1 MAIIPKICASA
12 GVIAVYS
19 PKGGVG
25 KTSISVDLAWRCA
38 VQGGHRTLLWDLD
51 LQGGSGFVLDVGENA
66 FVEDPRLFTRPDKL
80 RQLIS
85 LTAYDNLFYLGTGS
99 SLRDLS
105 FNLMRLGPRKLIPIL
120 AHDLSR
126 TFDRIILDCPPTR
139 NELSDQVFEA
149 ANLMIV
155 PLPVSPLAARA
166 LGDVRR
172 DLSKCGRSKLPI
184 LPVFS
189 MYDSRRKAH
198 REAREGWMEPFPVIP
213 SSSQIEQSAFRRAPI
228 GAFAGYSAASQAQ
241 ERLWRGIERKLG
253 EAQPHSFAES
263 MGKAAV

>member
-1 MAIIPKICASA
+1 M

-51 LQGGSGFVLDVGENA
+51 LQGGSGFVLNVGQKA
-66 FVEDPRLFTRPDKL
+66 FVDDPRLFTKPDKL
-80 RQLIS
+80 RQLIT
-85 LTAYDNLFYLGTGS
+85 LTAYDNLFYIGTS
-99 SLRDLS
+99 SGLRDLS
-105 FNLMRLGPRKLIPIL
+105 FNLMRLGPKKLIPII
-120 AHDLSR
+120 AQDLSR
-126 TFDRIILDCPPTR
+126 TFDRIILDCPPVR
-139 NELSDQVFEA
+139 NELIDQVFEA
-149 ANLMIV
+149 SRLLIV

-166 LGDVRR
+166 LDDVRG
-172 DLSKCGRSKLPI
+172 DLAKCTRSKLPI

-198 REAREGWMEPFPVIP
+198 REAREGWMAPFPVIP
-213 SSSQIEQSAFRRAPI
+213 AASPIEQSAFRRAPI
-228 GAFAGYSAASQAQ
+228 GTFASYSAASQAQ

-253 EAQPHSFAES
+253 ET
-263 MGKAAV
+263 